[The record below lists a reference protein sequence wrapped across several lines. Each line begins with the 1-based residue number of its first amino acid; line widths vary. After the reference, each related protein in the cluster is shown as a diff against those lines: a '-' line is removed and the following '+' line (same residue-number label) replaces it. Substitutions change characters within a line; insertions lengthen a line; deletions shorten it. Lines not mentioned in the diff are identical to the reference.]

1 MFILSGVFFLMAQLS
16 LKLCAIS
23 NVYIANS
30 IIFRPSN
37 SIHTLLCTVYHTLLC
52 TVYLVRY
59 RRPWMCVCDTKC
71 FVFSPFLSI
80 PSLPLLAFSPL
91 QYIIA
96 RLNCSRAVDGKSLWT
111 IYVDS
116 YQVFT
121 SIQCTWT
128 NDLCSKLLRLK
139 ERLDCW
145 QLNEV
150 YNYFDW
156 LCYTVALLLYLFPW
170 PTVNRPV
177 PDRQQRWQTIPS
189 DCFYNKYIC
198 IIAKR
203 RI

>member
-96 RLNCSRAVDGKSLWT
+96 RLNQLKCSRWKITLDT
-111 IYVDS
+111 
-116 YQVFT
+116 FT
-121 SIQCTWT
+121 DTAPDPFGEKQFT
-128 NDLCSKLLRLK
+128 N
-139 ERLDCW
+139 
-145 QLNEV
+145 
-150 YNYFDW
+150 
-156 LCYTVALLLYLFPW
+156 
-170 PTVNRPV
+170 
-177 PDRQQRWQTIPS
+177 
-189 DCFYNKYIC
+189 
-198 IIAKR
+198 IIATLDPDVDKR
-203 RI
+203 LVLAAHYDSKHFKKGSFVGVAVPVVGPGLDPGW